1 MDDQKKLI
9 EAINKRL
16 PELDSEELQMVLRY
30 IYALE
35 DLR

>member
-9 EAINKRL
+9 EAIDKHL
-16 PELDSEELQMVLRY
+16 PELDAEELQMVLRY